1 MPLAIADGAE
11 VSIPLDAG
19 SLGSGTR
26 LPIQWIGQQ
35 SYKNLCW
42 AACCA
47 MVTSALRQSYPN
59 QASNLP
65 TTLIGVATEIIQ
77 GGQCAIAAQ
86 SGLDQPLWPDC
97 ALFEL
102 IGLAPVR
109 KDGDLAQASLV
120 QEIQANRRPVLLY
133 LEWTGIPSAHM
144 VLLAGYDPSTEKFL
158 VLDPAVGTGTKYYNE
173 LSTIDGGTWN
183 MTFYN
188 VGWSLN

>member
-1 MPLAIADGAE
+1 MPLAMADGAG
-11 VSIPLDAG
+11 IAIALDAG

-26 LPIQWIGQQ
+26 LPIQMICQQ
-35 SYKNLCW
+35 PYKNLCW

-65 TTLIGVATEIIQ
+65 TTVVGVATEVIQ
-77 GGQCAIAAQ
+77 GGQCAIAGQ

-102 IGLAPVR
+102 IGLAPHR
-109 KDGDLAQASLV
+109 KDGGLDQASLV
-120 QEIQANRRPVLLY
+120 QEIQGNRRPVLLY
-133 LEWTGIPSAHM
+133 LEWTGIPSAHI
-144 VLLAGYDPSTEKFL
+144 VLLAGYDPSTDTFL
-158 VLDPAVGTGTKYYNE
+158 IFYPAVGTETKGYNE
-173 LSTIDGGTWN
+173 FSTIDGGTWS

-188 VGWSLN
+188 IGWSLR